1 MNTPTPE
8 INIEEIM
15 QQIRAQILAQR
26 AAQTGTSSPVSIQ
39 GKRLPPE
46 FYEHLYQA
54 GLVYDQIKPHLYVT
68 KIPIPLIGPLIE
80 QIRQKIHEL
89 VMFYVGQLAMEQIKM
104 NTHLLKAL
112 SLLAEEME
120 RSDEKLRNEA

>member
-15 QQIRAQILAQR
+15 QQIRTQILAQR
-26 AAQTGTSSPVSIQ
+26 AAQTGTTPPISLQ

-54 GLVYDQIKPHLYVT
+54 GLVYDQIKPNLYVT
-68 KIPIPLIGPLIE
+68 KIPIPLIGPLLE
-80 QIRQKIHEL
+80 QLRQKIHEL
-89 VMFYVGQLAMEQIKM
+89 VMFYVGHLAMQQIKM
-104 NTHLLKAL
+104 NTHLLQAL
-112 SLLAEEME
+112 SLLAEELE
-120 RSDEKLRNEA
+120 RTTEKPTT